1 MTQSIAPDATMPP
14 APELEAAGLEV
25 LQKLGWGDNSSV
37 RDIDEDLWH
46 IVVRNN
52 FGSIWAR
59 PGLSLREREL
69 ITIAVLVAIGAKGV
83 SKHFQLAHK
92 AGLSDLEVKEAV
104 LQVLPY
110 AGLPKVLEAMNTF
123 KTIREGAEPSL

>member
-1 MTQSIAPDATMPP
+1 MTRSPDPGATMSP
-14 APELEAAGLEV
+14 APELEAAGLEA
-25 LQKLGWGDNSSV
+25 LEALGWGDNSDV

-46 IVVRNN
+46 IVIRNN

-83 SKHFQLAHK
+83 SKHFKLAH
-92 AGLSDLEVKEAV
+92 AVGLTDVEVKEAV

-110 AGLPKVLEAMNTF
+110 AGLPKVLEAMNAF
-123 KTIREGAEPSL
+123 KAIRGGAEPSL